1 MAARLR
7 RRAGGRPNRAESY
20 PGRRQYRLP
29 RGGVLEPVVATRSL
43 CVKTVI
49 PSLPRNRIGTDSGVR
64 FTYLQGFSLAREP
77 EFVED
82 C

>member
-1 MAARLR
+1 
-7 RRAGGRPNRAESY
+7 
-20 PGRRQYRLP
+20 
-29 RGGVLEPVVATRSL
+29 
-43 CVKTVI
+43 VI